1 MRNLSFHTSEK
12 HANYHRPLLFNGGL
26 WSLAFIIL
34 LFVFSKGNPP
44 ITIDFIYTVTFI
56 IALAIPASINFYIL
70 MPRFLKKEQY
80 VIYVLCFVLNLFAF
94 AFLSSWL
101 LQPLLDTLFK
111 DFFFI
116 SYLSKKNILFV
127 FTIFLVTSTLIK
139 LAEDWF
145 YFNKNENTILRQ
157 KNQQIETQ
165 LSALRAQINPHFLFN
180 SLNVIYALA
189 LEKKEGVTKAIVQ
202 LSDILR
208 YVIYDSDT
216 EQVTLRDEIKLLKNY
231 IAFQNHRI
239 KMPNTTLLNVDI
251 EDEDFKIY
259 PMLLLPLLENSYK
272 HGIDAS
278 NTTQPITIKMAQEGA
293 NFEFMITNI
302 SLDTKNQLNP
312 DPDSYRDYQDK
323 YSGIGL
329 ENIRTNLNLV
339 YPNQHQ
345 FEVSETDNLFK
356 VRLAI
361 NNDHS

>member
-1 MRNLSFHTSEK
+1 MQDLSFKLLVKRSN
-12 HANYHRPLLFNGGL
+12 NYHRPLLFNSGL

-56 IALAIPASINFYIL
+56 IALSIPTSINFYIL
-70 MPRFLKKEQY
+70 MPRLLKKEQY
-80 VIYVLCFVLNLFAF
+80 IAYGLCFFLNLLVF

-101 LQPLLDTLFK
+101 IQPVLDTLFTS
-111 DFFFI
+111 FFFI
-116 SYLSKKNILFV
+116 SYLSNENILFV
-127 FTIFLVTSTLIK
+127 FTIFLIASTLIK

-145 YFNKNENTILRQ
+145 YFNKSENKILKQ
-157 KNQQIETQ
+157 KNKQIESQ

-189 LEKKEGVTKAIVQ
+189 LEKKDDITNAIVQ

-216 EQVTLRDEIKLLKNY
+216 EQVTLRDEITLLKNY

-239 KMPNTTLLNVDI
+239 KTPHMARLEIDI

-272 HGIDAS
+272 HGIDTS
-278 NTTQPITIKMAQEGA
+278 KITRPITIKMSQVGI
-293 NFEFMITNI
+293 NFEFSIANVN
-302 SLDTKNQLNP
+302 LDNKNQLVE
-312 DPDSYRDYQDK
+312 K
-323 YSGIGL
+323 HSGIGL
-329 ENIRTNLNLV
+329 ENIRNNLNLV
-339 YPNQHQ
+339 YPNRHQ
-345 FEVSETDNLFK
+345 FEVSKTSEQFK
-356 VRLAI
+356 VRLSI
-361 NNDHS
+361 NNDIS